1 MGKNWNRLRPGK
13 AELQQLQG
21 QLRREIE
28 LAHEKGT
35 PTHEAQR
42 LLSKVNQDLMRL
54 KEKEAKE
61 TLFETQ
67 MELF

>member
-1 MGKNWNRLRPGK
+1 MERKSNRVRPGK

-28 LAHEKGT
+28 LAHEKGM

-42 LLSKVNQDLMRL
+42 LLSKVNQDLVRL
-54 KEKEAKE
+54 KEKETKG
-61 TLFETQ
+61 TLFEIQ